1 MPILPIIVELLFAG
15 TLGYAA
21 ITKTE
26 NIKLKEQVGLIE
38 PKETEL
44 DKLLNKVIWV
54 SALYMFAKLIQLIND
69 LRK

>member
-54 SALYMFAKLIQLIND
+54 SALYMFAKVIQLIID

>member
-1 MPILPIIVELLFAG
+1 MPILPIILEFLFAG

-38 PKETEL
+38 PKETGL
-44 DKLLNKVIWV
+44 DKLLSKVIWI
-54 SALYMFAKLIQLIND
+54 SAIYMFAKLIQLIID
-69 LRK
+69 IRK